1 MNDKQMV
8 DRLIET
14 KRPGQS
20 LGSMEQAAIERR
32 VGQSDCPQQIKDLFY
47 GAK

>member
-1 MNDKQMV
+1 MNDKQML
-8 DRLIET
+8 DRLLET

-20 LGSMEQAAIERR
+20 LGSMEEEAIKRR
-32 VGQSDCPQQIKDLFY
+32 AEQSSCPQQIKDLYY